1 MDFVVDEN
9 QSEAN
14 VGLRLYTRPQFR
26 ELLHLSPRT
35 FRHLERE
42 KRLPP
47 PIYVSPGK
55 PCWRLADIQAWLDS
69 CKGDLQ

>member
-1 MDFVVDEN
+1 MDFVFDEN

-14 VGLRLYTRPQFR
+14 AGLRLFTRPQLR

-35 FRHLERE
+35 FRQLERE
-42 KRLPP
+42 SLPA

-55 PCWRLADIQAWLDS
+55 PCWKLADIQAWLDTR
-69 CKGDLQ
+69 KGGAQ